1 MRKLA
6 FGIGFL
12 ASVFGFPVSAELRPL
27 YPEGMSCGL
36 ITSFFGDLRDLDGS
50 RRDVAHEGI
59 DLGRIGD
66 RIISPAD
73 GKVTAIWPVD
83 HGWGRDWNL
92 LMTHSADD
100 LNFSDA
106 NLACYTEFDH
116 LQERDLR
123 HLRIGQRV
131 RRGDPI
137 GIVRHPGDA
146 KIFRAEVHMET
157 YFVPRSALQNLVWR
171 TENGWRYWWNGA
183 ATLVNPLELFHPAGQ
198 KGKVLIPLY
207 EGGAD
212 FVGMMYPLDCLGTRP

>member
-59 DLGRIGD
+59 DLGRIGY

-83 HGWGRDWNL
+83 HGW
-92 LMTHSADD
+92 
-100 LNFSDA
+100 
-106 NLACYTEFDH
+106 
-116 LQERDLR
+116 
-123 HLRIGQRV
+123 
-131 RRGDPI
+131 
-137 GIVRHPGDA
+137 
-146 KIFRAEVHMET
+146 
-157 YFVPRSALQNLVWR
+157 
-171 TENGWRYWWNGA
+171 
-183 ATLVNPLELFHPAGQ
+183 
-198 KGKVLIPLY
+198 
-207 EGGAD
+207 
-212 FVGMMYPLDCLGTRP
+212 